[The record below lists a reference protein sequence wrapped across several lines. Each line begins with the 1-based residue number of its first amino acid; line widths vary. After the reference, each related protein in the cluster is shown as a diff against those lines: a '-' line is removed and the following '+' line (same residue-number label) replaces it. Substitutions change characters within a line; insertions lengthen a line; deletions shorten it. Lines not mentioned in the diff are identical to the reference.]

1 MAARAAVLRAQVDD
15 FTQKV
20 RNLISDSKLRKEM
33 GEAGRDETLKWNWQ
47 AATSVLR
54 NLQYTRAE
62 RRFAERKERSE
73 RRFGWLR
80 NPFRRPN
87 MTPPTL
93 ATNATGY

>member
-1 MAARAAVLRAQVDD
+1 
-15 FTQKV
+15 
-20 RNLISDSKLRKEM
+20 M